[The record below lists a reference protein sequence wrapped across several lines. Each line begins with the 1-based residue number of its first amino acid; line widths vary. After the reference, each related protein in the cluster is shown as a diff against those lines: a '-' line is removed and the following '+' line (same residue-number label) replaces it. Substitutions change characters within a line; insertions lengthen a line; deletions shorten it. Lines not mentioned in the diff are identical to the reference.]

1 MAGQGVERMSIFGSG
16 QESRG
21 LRQRAMQRIIRARY
35 ILGAAAFL
43 TALVLNSGVSWWL
56 SFAILMLLLLGVV
69 ALSASIPRSDDT
81 NRAQP
86 VSDPAIF
93 RLSGQQ
99 LAAQLPDPLIIFD
112 HEGTI
117 LYVNPAANGAF
128 GPLARGGTLLLHFRA
143 PEMQTLVQSVMS
155 DAQAGSIDYSE
166 RVPVERWYRA
176 TVLRLDQGGSDRQ
189 YLLSFRDLTEAH
201 RLERMRSDFIAN
213 ASHELRTPLASLS
226 GFIETLRGPA
236 RNDAVARDNFLEIMQ
251 KQAER
256 MARLIDDLLSLSRI
270 EMKAHIAVKDQVDL
284 TIVLNHVVDTLRPLA
299 THLDI
304 EIERHIDPG
313 PVMVLGDRDE
323 LTQVFQNLLENACKY
338 GQSGKK
344 VVVELKNNGEGI
356 KATIQDFGPGI
367 PEEHI
372 PRLTERFYR
381 VNIETSRAQKGTGLG
396 LAIVKHI
403 LTRHRARLVVRSRVG
418 EGSSF
423 TVAFG
428 PQKAKA

>member
-1 MAGQGVERMSIFGSG
+1 MSIFGSG
-16 QESRG
+16 QEGRG

-56 SFAILMLLLLGVV
+56 SFAILMVLLLGVV

-299 THLDI
+299 TNLDI

>member
-1 MAGQGVERMSIFGSG
+1 MSIFGSG

-56 SFAILMLLLLGVV
+56 SFAILMVLLLGVV

-299 THLDI
+299 TNLDI

>member
-1 MAGQGVERMSIFGSG
+1 MSIFGSG

-299 THLDI
+299 TNLDI

>member
-1 MAGQGVERMSIFGSG
+1 MSIFGSG

-43 TALVLNSGVSWWL
+43 TALVLNSGASWWL

-86 VSDPAIF
+86 VSDPAVF

-299 THLDI
+299 TNLDI

>member
-1 MAGQGVERMSIFGSG
+1 MSILG
-16 QESRG
+16 QDGRS
-21 LRQRAMQRIIRARY
+21 LRQRAVERLIRARY
-35 ILGAAAFL
+35 ILAAAAFI
-43 TALVLNSGVSWWL
+43 TALVLSSGVSGWL
-56 SFAILMLLLLGVV
+56 SFAIMMLVLFAVV
-69 ALSASIPRSDDT
+69 VLSAAMPRADSP
-81 NRAQP
+81 AISP
-86 VSDPAIF
+86 ASDPAIF

-128 GPLARGGTLLLHFRA
+128 GPLARGGTLLMHFRA
-143 PEMQTLVQSVMS
+143 PEMQTLVQSVMT
-155 DAQAGSIDYSE
+155 DAMPRSADYAE

-176 TVLRLDQGGSDRQ
+176 TVLLLDKTGGGDRQ
-189 YLLSFRDLTEAH
+189 YLLSFRDQTEAH
-201 RLERMRSDFIAN
+201 RLERMRTDFIAN

-236 RNDAVARDNFLEIMQ
+236 RNDATARDNFLEIMQ

-284 TIVLNHVVDTLRPLA
+284 TVVLNHVADSMRPLA
-299 THLDI
+299 ADLGV
-304 EIERHIDPG
+304 EIELNIDPG
-313 PVMVLGDRDE
+313 PVTVLGDRDE
-323 LTQVFQNLLENACKY
+323 LTQVFQNLVENACKY

-344 VVVELKNNGEGI
+344 ITIELKPNGEAI
-356 KATIQDFGPGI
+356 KATVQDFGPGI
-367 PEEHI
+367 PDEHI

-381 VNIETSRAQKGTGLG
+381 INVETSRAQKGTGLG

-423 TVAFG
+423 TVVFG
-428 PQKAKA
+428 PQRT

>member
-1 MAGQGVERMSIFGSG
+1 MAGQGVERMSILGSG
-16 QESRG
+16 QEGRG
-21 LRQRAMQRIIRARY
+21 LRQRALQRIIRTRY
-35 ILGAAAFL
+35 VLGAAAFL
-43 TALVLNSGVSWWL
+43 TALVLNSGASWWL
-56 SFAILMLLLLGVV
+56 SFVILMLLLLVVV
-69 ALSASIPRSDDT
+69 ALSASIPRTDD
-81 NRAQP
+81 NSAVQP
-86 VSDPAIF
+86 ISDPAIF

-117 LYVNPAANGAF
+117 LYVNPAANAAF

-143 PEMQTLVQSVMS
+143 PEMQTLVQSVMA

-176 TVLRLDQGGSDRQ
+176 TVLRLDQGGPDRQ

-284 TIVLNHVVDTLRPLA
+284 TTVLNHVVDSLRPLA
-299 THLDI
+299 SDLDI
-304 EIERHIDPG
+304 EIERNIDPG

-344 VVVELKNNGEGI
+344 VIVELKNNGEGI

-428 PQKAKA
+428 AQKGRA

>member
-56 SFAILMLLLLGVV
+56 SFAILMVLLLGVV

>member
-1 MAGQGVERMSIFGSG
+1 MSIWG
-16 QESRG
+16 QEGRT
-21 LRQRAMQRIIRARY
+21 LRQRLVERLIQARFV
-35 ILGAAAFL
+35 LGAAAFI
-43 TALVLNSGVSWWL
+43 TALVLSSEASGWL
-56 SFAILMLLLLGVV
+56 SFAVLMLVLIAVA
-69 ALSASIPRSDDT
+69 ALSASLPRTENTAVS
-81 NRAQP
+81 P

-117 LYVNPAANGAF
+117 LYVNPAASGAF
-128 GPLARGGTLLLHFRA
+128 GPLTRGGTLLLHFRA
-143 PEMQTLVQSVMS
+143 PEMQTLVQSVMADGMARS
-155 DAQAGSIDYSE
+155 VDYAE

-176 TVLRLDQGGSDRQ
+176 TVLLLDQLGVQDRQ
-189 YLLSFRDLTEAH
+189 YLLSFRDQTEAH

-213 ASHELRTPLASLS
+213 ASHELRTPLASLT

-236 RNDAVARDNFLEIMQ
+236 RNDETARDNFLEIMQ

-284 TIVLNHVVDTLRPLA
+284 TVVLDHVVDSMRPLA
-299 THLDI
+299 ADLGL
-304 EIERHIDPG
+304 EIERNIDPG
-313 PVMVLGDRDE
+313 PVIVLGDRDE
-323 LTQVFQNLLENACKY
+323 LTQVFQNLVENACKY
-338 GQSGKK
+338 GQSGRK
-344 VVVELKNNGEGI
+344 VIVELKRNGEGI
-356 KATIQDFGPGI
+356 KATVQDFGPGI
-367 PEEHI
+367 PDEHI

-381 VNIETSRAQKGTGLG
+381 IDVETSRAQKGTGLG

-423 TVAFG
+423 TVVFG
-428 PQKAKA
+428 QQRN

>member
-1 MAGQGVERMSIFGSG
+1 MRIWRLESRTLWRRAVERLI
-16 QESRG
+16 Q
-21 LRQRAMQRIIRARY
+21 ARFV
-35 ILGAAAFL
+35 LGVAAFI
-43 TALVLNSGVSWWL
+43 TALVLSSGASWWL
-56 SFAILMLLLLGVV
+56 SFGILMLVFLAVV
-69 ALSASIPRSDDT
+69 MLSAALPRNTARHPDT
-81 NRAQP
+81 NIN
-86 VSDPAIF
+86 DPAIF
-93 RLSGQQ
+93 SLSGQQ

-128 GPLARGGTLLLHFRA
+128 PPLARGGALLMHFRA
-143 PEMQTLVQSVMS
+143 PEMQTLVQSVVA
-155 DAQAGSIDYSE
+155 DAMARSVDYFE

-176 TVLRLDQGGSDRQ
+176 TVLLLDQAGGADRQ
-189 YLLSFRDLTEAH
+189 YLLSFRDQTEAH

-236 RNDAVARDNFLEIMQ
+236 RNDEAARDNFLQIMQ

-284 TIVLNHVVDTLRPLA
+284 AVVLNHVADSLSPLA
-299 THLDI
+299 AELGV
-304 EIERHIDPG
+304 EFERNIDAG
-313 PVMVLGDRDE
+313 PINVLGDRDE

-344 VVVELKNNGEGI
+344 IIIELKRDGGSI
-356 KATIQDFGPGI
+356 KATMQDFGPGI
-367 PEEHI
+367 PDEHI

-381 VNIETSRAQKGTGLG
+381 VSLETSRAQKGTGLG

-403 LTRHRARLVVRSRVG
+403 LTRHRARLIVRSKVG

-423 TVAFG
+423 TVVF
-428 PQKAKA
+428 

>member
-81 NRAQP
+81 NPAQP

-344 VVVELKNNGEGI
+344 VVV
-356 KATIQDFGPGI
+356 
-367 PEEHI
+367 
-372 PRLTERFYR
+372 
-381 VNIETSRAQKGTGLG
+381 
-396 LAIVKHI
+396 
-403 LTRHRARLVVRSRVG
+403 
-418 EGSSF
+418 
-423 TVAFG
+423 
-428 PQKAKA
+428 

>member
-1 MAGQGVERMSIFGSG
+1 MSIFGSG

-56 SFAILMLLLLGVV
+56 SFAILMVLLLGVV

>member
-1 MAGQGVERMSIFGSG
+1 MSIWGQEGRSLQQRAVER
-16 QESRG
+16 
-21 LRQRAMQRIIRARY
+21 LIRARY
-35 ILGAAAFL
+35 VLAASAFI
-43 TALVLNSGVSWWL
+43 TALVLSSGASGWL
-56 SFAILMLLLLGVV
+56 SFAIMMLVLFAVV
-69 ALSASIPRSDDT
+69 VLSAAMPRADSP
-81 NRAQP
+81 AISP
-86 VSDPAIF
+86 ASDPAIF

-99 LAAQLPDPLIIFD
+99 LAAQLPDPVIIFD

-128 GPLARGGTLLLHFRA
+128 GPLARGGTLLMHFRA
-143 PEMQTLVQSVMS
+143 PEMQTLVQSVMA
-155 DAQAGSIDYSE
+155 DAMARSVDYAE

-176 TVLRLDQGGSDRQ
+176 TVLLLDQAKGEDRQ
-189 YLLSFRDLTEAH
+189 YLLSFRDQTEAH

-236 RNDAVARDNFLEIMQ
+236 RNDETARDNFLEIMQ

-284 TIVLNHVVDTLRPLA
+284 TIILNHVADSMRPLA
-299 THLDI
+299 ADLGV
-304 EIERHIDPG
+304 EIERNIDPG
-313 PVMVLGDRDE
+313 PVNVLGDRDE
-323 LTQVFQNLLENACKY
+323 LTQVFQNLVENACKY
-338 GQSGKK
+338 GQSGGKIII
-344 VVVELKNNGEGI
+344 ELKPNGEGI
-356 KATIQDFGPGI
+356 KATVQDFGPGI
-367 PEEHI
+367 PDEHI

-381 VNIETSRAQKGTGLG
+381 INVETSRAQKGTGLG

-423 TVAFG
+423 TVVFG
-428 PQKAKA
+428 PQRT

>member
-1 MAGQGVERMSIFGSG
+1 MSIFGSG

-43 TALVLNSGVSWWL
+43 TALVLNSGASLWL

-81 NRAQP
+81 NPAQP

-299 THLDI
+299 TNLDI

>member
-1 MAGQGVERMSIFGSG
+1 MTIWGPEGLA
-16 QESRG
+16 
-21 LRQRAMQRIIRARY
+21 LRQRAMDRLFQARFL
-35 ILGAAAFL
+35 LGAAAFI
-43 TALVLNSGVSWWL
+43 TALVLSSGASWWL
-56 SFAILMLLLLGVV
+56 SFGILMMVYLAIIV
-69 ALSASIPRSDDT
+69 LSAALPRT
-81 NRAQP
+81 A
-86 VSDPAIF
+86 DPHANANFNEPAVF

-112 HEGTI
+112 HAGTI
-117 LYVNPAANGAF
+117 LFVNPAANGAF
-128 GPLARGGTLLLHFRA
+128 PPLARGGALLMHFRA
-143 PEMQTLVQSVMS
+143 PEMQTLVQAVMADALPRSV
-155 DAQAGSIDYSE
+155 DYFE

-176 TVLRLDQGGSDRQ
+176 TVLLLDQAGGANRQ
-189 YLLSFRDLTEAH
+189 YLLSFRDQTEAH

-236 RNDAVARDNFLEIMQ
+236 RNDEAARDNFLEIMQ

-284 TIVLNHVVDTLRPLA
+284 TTVLNHVADSLKPLA
-299 THLDI
+299 TNLGV
-304 EIERHIDPG
+304 EIERHIEPG
-313 PVMVLGDRDE
+313 PVSVLGDRDE
-323 LTQVFQNLLENACKY
+323 LTQVFQNLIENACKY

-344 VVVELKNNGEGI
+344 VIVELKRAGESI
-356 KATIQDFGPGI
+356 KASVQDFGPGI
-367 PEEHI
+367 PDEHI

-381 VNIETSRAQKGTGLG
+381 VSLETSRAQKGTGLG

-403 LTRHRARLVVRSRVG
+403 LTRHRARLVVRSKVG

-423 TVAFG
+423 TVMFE
-428 PQKAKA
+428 PQKLERT

>member
-1 MAGQGVERMSIFGSG
+1 M
-16 QESRG
+16 
-21 LRQRAMQRIIRARY
+21 
-35 ILGAAAFL
+35 
-43 TALVLNSGVSWWL
+43 
-56 SFAILMLLLLGVV
+56 
-69 ALSASIPRSDDT
+69 
-81 NRAQP
+81 
-86 VSDPAIF
+86 
-93 RLSGQQ
+93 
-99 LAAQLPDPLIIFD
+99 
-112 HEGTI
+112 
-117 LYVNPAANGAF
+117 
-128 GPLARGGTLLLHFRA
+128 
-143 PEMQTLVQSVMS
+143 
-155 DAQAGSIDYSE
+155 
-166 RVPVERWYRA
+166 
-176 TVLRLDQGGSDRQ
+176 LRLDQGGSDRQ

-299 THLDI
+299 TNLDI

>member
-1 MAGQGVERMSIFGSG
+1 MRIWRLKSRTLWRRAVERLI
-16 QESRG
+16 Q
-21 LRQRAMQRIIRARY
+21 ARFV
-35 ILGAAAFL
+35 LGVAAFI
-43 TALVLNSGVSWWL
+43 TALVLSSGASWWL
-56 SFAILMLLLLGVV
+56 SFGILMLVFLAVV
-69 ALSASIPRSDDT
+69 MLSAALPRNSARHTDT
-81 NRAQP
+81 NIN
-86 VSDPAIF
+86 DPAIF
-93 RLSGQQ
+93 SLSGQQ

-128 GPLARGGTLLLHFRA
+128 PSLARGGALLMHFRA
-143 PEMQTLVQSVMS
+143 PEMQTLVQSVVA
-155 DAQAGSIDYSE
+155 DAMARSVDYFE

-176 TVLRLDQGGSDRQ
+176 TVLLLDQAGGADRQ
-189 YLLSFRDLTEAH
+189 YLLSFRDQTEAH

-236 RNDAVARDNFLEIMQ
+236 RNDEAARDNFLQIMQ

-284 TIVLNHVVDTLRPLA
+284 AVVLNHVADSLSPLA
-299 THLDI
+299 AELGI
-304 EIERHIDPG
+304 EFERNIDPG
-313 PVMVLGDRDE
+313 PINVLGDRDE

-344 VVVELKNNGEGI
+344 IIIELRRDGGSI
-356 KATIQDFGPGI
+356 RATIQDFGPGI
-367 PEEHI
+367 PDEHI

-381 VNIETSRAQKGTGLG
+381 VSLETSRAQKGTGLG

-403 LTRHRARLVVRSRVG
+403 LTRHRARLIVRSKVG

-423 TVAFG
+423 TVAF
-428 PQKAKA
+428 

>member
-1 MAGQGVERMSIFGSG
+1 MSIFGSG
-16 QESRG
+16 RESRG

-43 TALVLNSGVSWWL
+43 TALVLNSGASWWL

-69 ALSASIPRSDDT
+69 ALSASIPRTDDT
-81 NRAQP
+81 NPALP

-284 TIVLNHVVDTLRPLA
+284 TTVLNHVVDTLRPLA

-356 KATIQDFGPGI
+356 KATVQDFGPGI

>member
-1 MAGQGVERMSIFGSG
+1 MSIWG
-16 QESRG
+16 QESRT
-21 LRQRAMQRIIRARY
+21 LRQRAVEQLIRARFV
-35 ILGAAAFL
+35 LAAAAFI
-43 TALVLNSGVSWWL
+43 TALVLSSGASGWL
-56 SFAILMLLLLGVV
+56 SFAIMMLVLLAVV
-69 ALSASIPRSDDT
+69 VLSAAMPRADSPV
-81 NRAQP
+81 AAP

-128 GPLARGGTLLLHFRA
+128 GPLARGGTLLMHFRA
-143 PEMQTLVQSVMS
+143 PEMQTLVQSVMA
-155 DAQAGSIDYSE
+155 DAMARSADYAE

-176 TVLRLDQGGSDRQ
+176 TVLLLDRTGGGDRQ
-189 YLLSFRDLTEAH
+189 YLLSFRDQTEAH

-236 RNDAVARDNFLEIMQ
+236 RNDATARDNFLEIMQ

-284 TIVLNHVVDTLRPLA
+284 TVVLNHVADSMRPLA
-299 THLDI
+299 ADLGV
-304 EIERHIDPG
+304 EIERNIDPG
-313 PVMVLGDRDE
+313 PVNVLGDRDE
-323 LTQVFQNLLENACKY
+323 LTQVFQNLVENACKY

-344 VVVELKNNGEGI
+344 IIVELKPNCEGI
-356 KATIQDFGPGI
+356 KATVQDFGPGI
-367 PEEHI
+367 PDEHI

-381 VNIETSRAQKGTGLG
+381 INVETSRAQKGTGLG

-423 TVAFG
+423 TVVFG
-428 PQKAKA
+428 PQKI

>member
-1 MAGQGVERMSIFGSG
+1 MSIFGSG

-86 VSDPAIF
+86 VSDPAVF

>member
-1 MAGQGVERMSIFGSG
+1 MSIWG
-16 QESRG
+16 QEGRTLRGRALERIVRSRF
-21 LRQRAMQRIIRARY
+21 LLA
-35 ILGAAAFL
+35 AAAFI
-43 TALVLNSGVSWWL
+43 TALVLSVSESGWL
-56 SFAILMLLLLGVV
+56 SFVILMLLFLAVV
-69 ALSASIPRSDDT
+69 ALSAALPRTDAPIGVEPS
-81 NRAQP
+81 A
-86 VSDPAIF
+86 PAIF

-112 HEGTI
+112 QQGTI
-117 LYVNPAANGAF
+117 LYVNHAASGAF
-128 GPLARGGTLLLHFRA
+128 RPVTRGGTLLLHFRA
-143 PEMQTLVQSVMS
+143 PEMQTLVQSVLTDGMARS
-155 DAQAGSIDYSE
+155 VDYFE

-176 TVLRLDQGGSDRQ
+176 TVLLLDQAGGSDQQ
-189 YLLSFRDLTEAH
+189 YLLSFRDQTEAH

-213 ASHELRTPLASLS
+213 ASHELRTPLASLT

-236 RNDAVARDNFLEIMQ
+236 RKDEAARDNFLEIMQ

-284 TIVLNHVVDTLRPLA
+284 SAVLNHVADSLRPLA
-299 THLDI
+299 ADLGVT
-304 EIERHIDPG
+304 IERHVDPG
-313 PVMVLGDRDE
+313 PINVLGDRDE
-323 LTQVFQNLLENACKY
+323 LTQVFQNLVENACKY

-344 VVVELKNNGEGI
+344 IILELARSGDVTKV
-356 KATIQDFGPGI
+356 TVQDFGPGI

-381 VNIETSRAQKGTGLG
+381 IDVETSRAQKGTGLG

-423 TVAFG
+423 TVLFG
-428 PQKAKA
+428 PQEA

>member
-1 MAGQGVERMSIFGSG
+1 MSIFGSG

-81 NRAQP
+81 TRAQP

-93 RLSGQQ
+93 RLSDQQ

>member
-1 MAGQGVERMSIFGSG
+1 MSIFGSG

-86 VSDPAIF
+86 VSDPAVF

-299 THLDI
+299 TNLDI

>member
-1 MAGQGVERMSIFGSG
+1 MSIFGSG

-81 NRAQP
+81 NPAQP

>member
-1 MAGQGVERMSIFGSG
+1 MSIFGSG

-43 TALVLNSGVSWWL
+43 TALVLNSGASWWL

-86 VSDPAIF
+86 VSDPAVF

-99 LAAQLPDPLIIFD
+99 LAAQLPDPLSIFD

-299 THLDI
+299 TNLDI

>member
-1 MAGQGVERMSIFGSG
+1 MSIFGSG
-16 QESRG
+16 RESRG

-43 TALVLNSGVSWWL
+43 TALVLNSGASWWL

-69 ALSASIPRSDDT
+69 ALSASIPRIDDT
-81 NRAQP
+81 NPALP

-284 TIVLNHVVDTLRPLA
+284 TTVLNHVVDTLRPLA

-356 KATIQDFGPGI
+356 KATVQDFGPGI

>member
-1 MAGQGVERMSIFGSG
+1 MSIWG
-16 QESRG
+16 QEGRT
-21 LRQRAMQRIIRARY
+21 LRQKVLERLIQARFV
-35 ILGAAAFL
+35 LGAAAFI
-43 TALVLNSGVSWWL
+43 TALVLSSEASGWL
-56 SFAILMLLLLGVV
+56 SFAVLMLVLLAVV
-69 ALSASIPRSDDT
+69 ALSASLPRADNPAAS
-81 NRAQP
+81 P

-143 PEMQTLVQSVMS
+143 PEMQTLVQSVMA
-155 DAQAGSIDYSE
+155 DAMARSVDYAE

-176 TVLRLDQGGSDRQ
+176 TVLLLDQVGGRDRQ
-189 YLLSFRDLTEAH
+189 YLLSFRDQTEAH

-213 ASHELRTPLASLS
+213 ASHELRTPLASLT

-236 RNDAVARDNFLEIMQ
+236 RNDETARDNFLEIMQ

-284 TIVLNHVVDTLRPLA
+284 TVVLNHVADSMRPLA
-299 THLDI
+299 ADLGV
-304 EIERHIDPG
+304 EIERNIDPG
-313 PVMVLGDRDE
+313 PVNVLGDRDE
-323 LTQVFQNLLENACKY
+323 LTQVFQNLVENACKY

-344 VVVELKNNGEGI
+344 IIIELKRNGEGI
-356 KATIQDFGPGI
+356 KATVQDFGPGI
-367 PEEHI
+367 PDEHI

-381 VNIETSRAQKGTGLG
+381 INVETSRAQKGTGLG

-423 TVAFG
+423 TVVFG
-428 PQKAKA
+428 PQRT